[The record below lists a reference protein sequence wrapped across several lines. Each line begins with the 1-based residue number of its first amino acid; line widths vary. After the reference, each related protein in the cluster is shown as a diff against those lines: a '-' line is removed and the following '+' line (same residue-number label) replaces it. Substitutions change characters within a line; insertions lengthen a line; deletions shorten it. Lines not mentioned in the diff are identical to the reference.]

1 MNISQ
6 IMNYIFW
13 INAIIAVF
21 IIILDNRPPEVSIS
35 WIMLIIFFPVLGLMT
50 FIMFGVNWKKTKLTK
65 QSPDTIF
72 TKNLE
77 NILKNQKHFLNKRV
91 TADESENDKYKLMN
105 LLLNSNSSI
114 LTLKNNCSIYNT
126 GEEFFTALFSDLN
139 NAKTSIHLEFFIWTS
154 DRIGQKLKD
163 ILIRKASEGVEIRL
177 LFDGVG
183 SFGRI
188 SYRYKR
194 ELRKAGI
201 KYKYYLDL
209 AAPLAILKINYCNH
223 RKIAVIDGEIAY
235 TGGMNVGDEYITGG
249 SRFESWKDTQIR
261 LTGES
266 VSIFQTVFLVDWYNS
281 GDKLLIDRKY
291 FPENAIT
298 AAEMPVQVAT
308 SGADS
313 KWDSIQQMYFMMI
326 TNANKEI
333 YIQTPYFIPD
343 QSIMTALETAA
354 LSGISV
360 NILMTG
366 IPDKLIPFWAAHTYY
381 EPLLNAG
388 VNIFLYKKGFMH
400 SKIVIVDGNMV
411 SIGSCNLDMRS
422 FHINYEINALIYD
435 SEIAGEMIVSFYRD
449 LEFSE
454 TVTREY
460 LDKTGIFRKF
470 RNSAIR
476 ILSPVM

>member
-1 MNISQ
+1 MNPAQ
-6 IMNYIFW
+6 ILNYIFW
-13 INAIIAVF
+13 INAVIAVF

-35 WIMLIIFFPVLGLMT
+35 WIMLIIFFPVIGLFT
-50 FIMFGVNWKKTKLTK
+50 FVLFGINWKKTKLTK
-65 QSPDTIF
+65 QSPDTLF
-72 TKNLE
+72 STHLE
-77 NILKNQKHFLNKRV
+77 TILKNQKHFLKKRSLS
-91 TADESENDKYKLMN
+91 DEAENDKNKLMN
-105 LLLNSNSSI
+105 LLMNSNSSI
-114 LTLKNNCSIYNT
+114 LTLKNNCSIYHT
-126 GEEFFTALFSDLN
+126 GEEFFRDLLKDLE
-139 NAKTSIHLEFFIWTS
+139 NAKSSIHLEFFIWTS
-154 DRIGQKLKD
+154 DRLGEEIKEILLK
-163 ILIRKASEGVEIRL
+163 KAAEGVEIRL

-188 SYRYKR
+188 SYKYKR
-194 ELRKAGI
+194 ELKKAGI

-209 AAPLAILKINYCNH
+209 AAPFAIIKINYCNH

-235 TGGMNVGDEYITGG
+235 TGGMNVGYEYISGG
-249 SRFESWKDTQIR
+249 RRFESWKDTQIR
-261 LTGES
+261 LIGES
-266 VSIFQTVFLVDWYNS
+266 VSIFQSVFLVDWYNS
-281 GDKLLIDRKY
+281 GDELLLDRKY
-291 FPENAIT
+291 FPENTI
-298 AAEMPVQVAT
+298 AATEMPIQVAT

-313 KWDSIQQMYFMMI
+313 RWDSIHQMYFTMI

-366 IPDKLIPFWAAHTYY
+366 IPDKLIPYWAAHTYF

-400 SKIVIVDGNMV
+400 SKIVIADGTIV

-435 SEIAGEMIVSFYRD
+435 SEIAGEMITSFYKD

-454 TVTREY
+454 TVTRAY
-460 LDKTGIFRKF
+460 LQKTGIFRKF